1 MTLLRDLV
9 ICNSSGV
16 PDGTADG
23 QYLRWNASTGE
34 WQEQT
39 VTAFP
44 PAGHTHSFYE
54 CATGFRE
61 AVEPINLHRSI
72 YWLDYG
78 AGYQGLTAWRYGV
91 QPNDPYNASTTRS
104 RWIHIYGLVKAPLN
118 PGYHPLIFTLVDGR
132 MQNIEKRVLPVFGSA
147 GGVYSMYRVDSE
159 YVGNPSFYATEF
171 RLRAGTPDWLMFD
184 HVLSMEA

>member
-23 QYLRWNASTGE
+23 QYLRWNDSAGE

-44 PAGHTHSFYE
+44 PESHTHSFYE
-54 CATGFRE
+54 CATGFRQ
-61 AVEPINLHRSI
+61 AVEPFNLFRDIH
-72 YWLDYG
+72 WPDYG
-78 AGYQGLTAWRYGV
+78 GGWHGLTVWRYGV
-91 QPNDPYNASTTRS
+91 QNNDPDPSVTRS
-104 RWIHIYGLVKAPLN
+104 RWIHIYGLVKALSPSN
-118 PGYHPLIFTLVDGR
+118 TQIFRLLDGR
-132 MQNIEKRVLPVFGSA
+132 MQNIEKRILPVFGY
-147 GGVYSMYRVDSE
+147 GGGAHRMYRVDVE
-159 YVGNPSFYATEF
+159 WVGNPSFKATEF
-171 RLRAGTPDWLMFD
+171 RLNGGAYPDPDWLTFD

>member
-44 PAGHTHSFYE
+44 PAGHTHSFHE

-61 AVEPINLHRSI
+61 AVEPINLQRSMN
-72 YWLDYG
+72 WPDYG
-78 AGYQGLTAWRYGV
+78 GGWQGLTAWRYGV
-91 QPNDPYNASTTRS
+91 QTSGASASVAKS
-104 RWIHIYGLVKAPLN
+104 RWIHIYGLVKAIPPIN
-118 PGYHPLIFTLVDGR
+118 SLIFILVDGR
-132 MQNIEKRVLPVFGSA
+132 MQNIEKRILPVFGAA
-147 GGVYSMYRVDSE
+147 GGVYSMYRVNVE
-159 YVGNPSFYATEF
+159 YRGNPSFKATEF
-171 RLRAGTPDWLMFD
+171 RLGWGSPDWLTFD
-184 HVLSMEA
+184 HILSMEA